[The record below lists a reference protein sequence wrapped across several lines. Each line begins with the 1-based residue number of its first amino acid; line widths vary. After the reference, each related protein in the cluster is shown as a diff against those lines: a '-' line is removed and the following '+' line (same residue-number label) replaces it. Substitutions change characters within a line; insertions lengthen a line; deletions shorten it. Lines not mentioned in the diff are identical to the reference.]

1 MGRLGANEIQIAQ
14 KRVEERVRKGHMPR
28 LLLMSAL
35 AAAAISLPA
44 AATGEPT
51 VTLTGVVGP
60 SATISL
66 KNADGS
72 AVRHLDPGLY
82 EVSINDQSVEHNY
95 HLFGP
100 GVEQQ
105 TDVETTGM
113 VSWTIQVVDGTYT
126 YRCDPHAAQMKGTFT
141 VGNVPPPP
149 PPTPKLNGKV
159 TAKTISLKSAS
170 TGAKVRT
177 LVEGTHKVVVS
188 DTAKTQNFHLV
199 GPGVNKK
206 TAIKA
211 RAKATWTLNLG
222 PGKYSYRSDKNRRLK
237 GSFTVRPAPTP

>member
-1 MGRLGANEIQIAQ
+1 
-14 KRVEERVRKGHMPR
+14 MPR
-28 LLLMSAL
+28 LLLIAAL
-35 AAAAISLPA
+35 AVAAISLPA
-44 AATGEPT
+44 AAASEPT

-60 SATISL
+60 SATITL

-72 AVRHLDPGLY
+72 VVRQLDPGSY
-82 EVSINDQSVEHNY
+82 EISISDQSDLHNF

-105 TDVETTGM
+105 TDVEALGTTTWN
-113 VSWTIQVVDGTYT
+113 VQFVDGTYT
-126 YRCDPHAAQMKGTFT
+126 YRCDPHAAQMRGTFT

-159 TAKTISLKSAS
+159 TAKTISLKNAA

-177 LVEGTHKVVVS
+177 LVEGTHKLVVS
-188 DTAKTQNFHLV
+188 DTAKTQNFHLI
-199 GPGVNKK
+199 GPGVNRK

-211 RAKATWTLNLG
+211 RTKKTWTLALG
-222 PGKYSYRSDKNRRLK
+222 PGKYTYRSDKNRRLK
-237 GSFTVRPAPTP
+237 GRFTVRPVPIP

>member
-1 MGRLGANEIQIAQ
+1 
-14 KRVEERVRKGHMPR
+14 MPR
-28 LLLMSAL
+28 LLLMTAL

-44 AATGEPT
+44 AATGEPA

-60 SATISL
+60 GMTITL

-72 AVRHLDPGLY
+72 NVSHLDPGMY
-82 EVSINDQSVEHNY
+82 EVSINDQSDLHNF

-100 GVEQQ
+100 GVEQK
-105 TDVETTGM
+105 TDVETVGM
-113 VSWTIQVVDGTYT
+113 AAWTIQVVDGTYNF
-126 YRCDPHAAQMKGTFT
+126 RCDAHANVMKGTFT

-170 TGAKVRT
+170 TGAKVRS

-188 DTAKTQNFHLV
+188 DAAKTQNFHLT

-206 TAIKA
+206 TGVKA
-211 RAKATWTLNLG
+211 RTKATWTVALT
-222 PGKYSYRSDKNRRLK
+222 PGKYTYRSDKNRRLK
-237 GSFTVRPAPTP
+237 GSFTVTAAPA

>member
-1 MGRLGANEIQIAQ
+1 
-14 KRVEERVRKGHMPR
+14 MPR
-28 LLLMSAL
+28 LLLMTAL

-44 AATGEPT
+44 AATGEPA

-60 SATISL
+60 GMTITL
-66 KNADGS
+66 KNPDGS
-72 AVRHLDPGLY
+72 NVTHLDPGTY
-82 EVSINDQSVEHNY
+82 DVSISDQAIIHNY

-105 TDVETTGM
+105 SDIEGVGM
-113 VSWTIQVVDGTYT
+113 LTWSVQFVDGTYT
-126 YRCDPHAAQMKGTFT
+126 YRCDPHASQMRGTFT

-188 DTAKTQNFHLV
+188 DAAKTQNFHLT

-206 TAIKA
+206 TGVKA
-211 RAKATWTLNLG
+211 RTKATWTVALA
-222 PGKYSYRSDKNRRLK
+222 PGKYTYRSDKKRRLK
-237 GSFTVRPAPTP
+237 GSFTVTASSA